1 MEPNRW
7 KNCRIVAFDTETTG
21 LHWPDGDRVIEFAAV
36 ALRLDSRGDVTSV
49 DTYNQLF
56 NPEIPIPKEASKV
69 NGITDD
75 RVADEPLF
83 AEKAEEVRSKLE
95 GAILVAQ
102 NLPFDFGFVRM
113 ELERAGLTWPRT
125 AAEVDTLPLA
135 MQLLPELQSYKLGS
149 LCEAMGVSL
158 TGAHRAS
165 NDAEATGR
173 LLLEL
178 ARHKGAPEDFLEFVE
193 WADAVTGPP
202 DTGHLR
208 QGPRGVAEFLE
219 APWKGHSVEELPDIL
234 QWMTIAMRRDGDR
247 WGHRYPEALRR
258 WAKRWLRLRASG
270 GAKPAARASAAA
282 KEASGGLL
290 SSVAPGKGRGGASA
304 EGPLRR
310 GNPGEWNLEPAPWLR
325 WQGAAR

>member
-1 MEPNRW
+1 MAPSGW
-7 KNCRIVAFDTETTG
+7 KHHRIVAFDTETTG
-21 LHWPDGDRVIEFAAV
+21 LNWPDGDRVIEFAAV
-36 ALRLDSRGDVTSV
+36 ELRLDAAGEVRSV
-49 DTYNQLF
+49 ETYNQLF

-83 AEKAEEVRSKLE
+83 AEKAAEVRSKLE

-125 AAEVDTLPLA
+125 VAEVDTLPLA
-135 MQLLPELQSYKLGS
+135 MQLLPELSSYKLGS

-178 ARHKGAPEDFLEFVE
+178 ARHKGAPEPLFEFIE
-193 WADAVTGPP
+193 WADAVTAPP
-202 DTGHLR
+202 ETGHLR

-219 APWKGHSVEELPDIL
+219 APWKGRSVEELPDIL
-234 QWMTIAMRRDGDR
+234 QWMTMALQHEGDR
-247 WGHRYPEALRR
+247 WGHRYPEPLRR

-270 GAKPAARASAAA
+270 GAKPAARASGGA
-282 KEASGGLL
+282 KESAGGLL
-290 SSVAPGKGRGGASA
+290 AGVSPGRHRSGAS

-325 WQGAAR
+325 WQGGPR